1 MSYSY
6 RHNKNCLGKSYP
18 QAKISASPIVAN
30 ATIGSAGASNTQ
42 PEAYLYPGV
51 VPGIGTYLGPGI
63 EGQVISLHRPGPCWE
78 KSTAIF
84 PGAAVQLL
92 P

>member
-1 MSYSY
+1 MKSDYT
-6 RHNKNCLGKSYP
+6 HNENCLGKSYP

-30 ATIGSAGASNTQ
+30 ATIGSAGASDTQ
-42 PEAYLYPGV
+42 PEACLCPGV

-84 PGAAVQLL
+84 PGAVV
-92 P
+92 